1 MKIYL
6 YSCTAAGLVQLLPTN
21 ESESKRGERS
31 LHCDCTN
38 TTEYTTQLVQAF
50 KSSPSGAM
58 FTNQPTSQHN
68 GWLTI
73 IGIIRQKEHI
83 SPYFSAHTILALIWS
98 DDIVEFQARGWN
110 DILHLMNVYLMYA
123 MLLDNWSHQLSF
135 KKYLK
140 KTYCLVSTYR

>member
-38 TTEYTTQLVQAF
+38 TTEYTTQLLQAF

-58 FTNQPTSQHN
+58 FTNQPASKHN

-73 IGIIRQKEHI
+73 IGIIRQKELI
-83 SPYFSAHTILALIWS
+83 SPWSSAHTILAHVICWHCGVSSKWMEWHTSS
-98 DDIVEFQARGWN
+98 DECLSHVCNVFTW
-110 DILHLMNVYLMYA
+110 HLKPPA
-123 MLLDNWSHQLSF
+123 TF
-135 KKYLK
+135 
-140 KTYCLVSTYR
+140 